1 MQRAVSLAPWL
12 LTNFGGGL
20 LGIWARSLGISQSP
34 GDDKDSHYESARQLL
49 TQLRS
54 VTRRLS
60 AGLDS
65 DGMAAQLMESMHE
78 TLDDS
83 YSAVFVKM
91 KGSILVPLGYRGMG
105 AQQILVPNDPMVEQC
120 WAEMEPVQGV
130 VPSGNREARHR
141 IVLPAAGRQP
151 DDRRGRL
158 LGCFAARPG
167 RGLRR

>member
-1 MQRAVSLAPWL
+1 MRAVNLAPWL

-20 LGIWARSLGISQSP
+20 LGIWARSLGISQTP

-65 DGMAAQLMESMHE
+65 DGMAAQLLESMHE

-83 YSAVFVKM
+83 YSAVFVHM
-91 KGSILVPLGYRGMG
+91 KGSMLVPLGYRGIG
-105 AQQILVPNDPMVEQC
+105 AQQILVPNDPLVEQC

-130 VPSGNREARHR
+130 VPSGNRTG
-141 IVLPAAGRQP
+141 PSP
-151 DDRRGRL
+151 DRRCLCGSAT
-158 LGCFAARPG
+158 G
-167 RGLRR
+167 